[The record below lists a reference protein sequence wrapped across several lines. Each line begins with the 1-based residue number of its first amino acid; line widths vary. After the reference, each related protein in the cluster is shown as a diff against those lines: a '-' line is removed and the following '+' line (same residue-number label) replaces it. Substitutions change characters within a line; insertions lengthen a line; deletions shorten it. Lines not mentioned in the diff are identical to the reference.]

1 MKKAIAAGFA
11 IGAIAIA
18 TTNGCTVGSGTGSL
32 SGEIDVPDCWSGAYD
47 LKPDFFGAT
56 PNPNDDSLFI
66 RIQRGSDYIN
76 FSDGVSI
83 LVTHVTEVA
92 SAIAASGPQ
101 TLSISLPPSVV
112 PPGVPITPTASPAT
126 VQFALYMQGSC
137 RPETPGLYA
146 MDTVTTNGAT
156 ASPDAGAALCNADTV
171 NIANQCGV
179 SPVPVVPTGTST
191 ITFQHLFD
199 ASLAEGGDPGSLSA
213 DQRNIQATFD
223 VLLAD
228 PRDECAG
235 GLGPPP
241 ACRGHLTGSFQFYF
255 ERGKPAQAFP

>member
-1 MKKAIAAGFA
+1 VKKTVASGFV
-11 IGAIAIA
+11 IGAIALA
-18 TTNGCTVGSGTGSL
+18 CTVGSGTGSV
-32 SGEIDVPDCWSGAYD
+32 SGDLDVPDCWAGSYD

-56 PNPNDDSLFI
+56 PNPNDDTLFI

-83 LVTHVTEVA
+83 LVTHVSDVA
-92 SAIAASGPQ
+92 TAIGTSGPQ
-101 TLSISLPPSVV
+101 TLSVSLPPSVV
-112 PPGVPITPTASPAT
+112 PPGVPITPTANPAT

-156 ASPDAGAALCNADTV
+156 ASGDAGVSLCTADTV

-179 SPVPVVPTGTST
+179 NPVPAVPTGTST
-191 ITFQHLFD
+191 ITFQSIFD
-199 ASLAEGGDPGSLSA
+199 ARLANGGDPGSLSA
-213 DQRNIQATFD
+213 KQRNIQATFD
-223 VLLAD
+223 VLLVD

-241 ACRGHLTGSFQFYF
+241 PCRGHLTGSFQFYF